1 MKIDENELEKIFL
14 NIKQDRTSGIEEL
27 YCKYK
32 KVIYGIVFTIAKNQ
46 NDAEDIAQTIFVKMT
61 EMEDSKLP
69 KSNYASWLYVITKNE
84 TINFLKKK
92 KKDIPL
98 DKIYEIPDESNEIN
112 KIIDN
117 EEFNKLISKLNDKEK
132 EIISL
137 KILSN
142 FSFEEIGKLLKEPT
156 GTVKWRYYKSMNSL
170 KIILENIVMSIVSF
184 IIGVKA
190 LFTSNQGK
198 NVIEQENS
206 ADLNIS
212 DEDILQDNL
221 EANKGEN
228 INNTITNTTP
238 NENSTIQEN
247 IIYENEMNNNYNQFI
262 GYSFIGLSII
272 FLIISLCFL
281 IKYQLKRIR
290 KLSK

>member
-156 GTVKWRYYKSMNSL
+156 GTVKWRYYKGVNSL

-281 IKYQLKRIR
+281 IRYQLKRIR

>member
-1 MKIDENELEKIFL
+1 
-14 NIKQDRTSGIEEL
+14 
-27 YCKYK
+27 
-32 KVIYGIVFTIAKNQ
+32 
-46 NDAEDIAQTIFVKMT
+46 
-61 EMEDSKLP
+61 
-69 KSNYASWLYVITKNE
+69 
-84 TINFLKKK
+84 
-92 KKDIPL
+92 
-98 DKIYEIPDESNEIN
+98 
-112 KIIDN
+112 
-117 EEFNKLISKLNDKEK
+117 
-132 EIISL
+132 
-137 KILSN
+137 
-142 FSFEEIGKLLKEPT
+142 
-156 GTVKWRYYKSMNSL
+156 MNSL

>member
-27 YCKYK
+27 YFKYK

-46 NDAEDIAQTIFVKMT
+46 NDAEDITQTIFIKIT
-61 EMEDSKLP
+61 EMENSKLP

-98 DKIYEIPDESNEIN
+98 EKIYEIPDESNEIN